1 MADLSSGATE
11 RIVINIFDAR
21 PVAAKNLM
29 MHIMDKNVMNCL
41 EQSTGQAPAIAC
53 PPDPKE
59 NYY

>member
-29 MHIMDKNVMNCL
+29 MHITDKNVMNCL
-41 EQSTGQAPAIAC
+41 EQSTGHAPAIAC

-59 NYY
+59 NY